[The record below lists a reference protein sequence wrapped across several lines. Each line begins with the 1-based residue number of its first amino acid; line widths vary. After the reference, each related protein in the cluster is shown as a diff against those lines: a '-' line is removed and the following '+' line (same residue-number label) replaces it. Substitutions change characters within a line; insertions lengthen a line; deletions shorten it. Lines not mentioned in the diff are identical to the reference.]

1 MREEISVLLAK
12 AEAQQRM
19 YSRGRPSNQVVDA
32 LVEMLQRV
40 KYGLTAQDKRIAE
53 LEKER
58 DEANCHA
65 YYILDTCTV
74 FSPKKLEAHN
84 LEQQAKGVDDFA
96 DAHLMG
102 IALEDSIKYCD
113 SLHCQIKAL
122 KEQGE

>member
-40 KYGLTAQDKRIAE
+40 KYELTAQDTRITE

-58 DEANCHA
+58 DEVKVVVSYLDAKITSASNCHERA
-65 YYILDTCTV
+65 IPLLLD
-74 FSPKKLEAHN
+74 EALNRTH
-84 LEQQAKGVDDFA
+84 LDF
-96 DAHLMG
+96 HR
-102 IALEDSIKYCD
+102 E
-113 SLHCQIKAL
+113 AL
-122 KEQGE
+122 KEQGK